1 MRPAS
6 NILDALDAE
15 IGDLTKQSLA
25 QLRDTWKTRLRMDPP
40 PIQSRDILLGLLAW
54 QLQANAIGNLD
65 IRTERRL
72 AAISQNID
80 RDPEYEP
87 QLSQTLSPGVVL
99 TREWKGVIYRVTVTE
114 AGFRDA
120 DRDYRS
126 LSEVAR
132 AITGTRWSGP
142 GFLGSSTR
150 PSHEQSTHIVA
161 RSIRANRPKKAWS
174 RTSTASMLNA
184 KPAPLYLQPT
194 I

>member
-114 AGFRDA
+114 AGFRHA

-142 GFLGSSTR
+142 RFFGLE
-150 PSHEQSTHIVA
+150 H
-161 RSIRANRPKKAWS
+161 
-174 RTSTASMLNA
+174 
-184 KPAPLYLQPT
+184 
-194 I
+194 